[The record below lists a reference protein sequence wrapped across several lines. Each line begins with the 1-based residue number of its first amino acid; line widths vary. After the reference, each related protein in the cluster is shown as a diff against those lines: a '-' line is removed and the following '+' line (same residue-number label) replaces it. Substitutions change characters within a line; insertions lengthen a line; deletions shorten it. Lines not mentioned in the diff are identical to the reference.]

1 MEQGSTIVFYLFGI
15 PVSGYITT
23 MWFIMAVLIGIGVIV
38 TSSLQKVPGR
48 FQALAEYTV
57 EGLLN
62 FFSGI
67 MGPEKGRRYFP
78 FCATVFLFILFSNM
92 LGLFPGS
99 GHFTAFHAPTSTLS
113 CTAALAII
121 VFIAVQG
128 IAIKETGLR
137 HYLKK
142 FISPIPFMLPLTI
155 IEELVKPVSLSLRLY
170 GNIYGGETIIAV
182 LLGLCAPL
190 ASVPIQFLDILFC
203 LIQALVFATL
213 TAMYITLAT
222 EGH

>member
-23 MWFIMAVLIGIGVIV
+23 MWFIMALLAGAGLVV

-62 FFSGI
+62 FFSSI

-78 FCATVFLFILFSNM
+78 LCATLFLFILFSNM

-99 GHFTAFHAPTSTLS
+99 GHFTAFHAPTSTFS

-142 FISPIPFMLPLTI
+142 FVSPVPFMLPLTI
-155 IEELVKPVSLSLRLY
+155 IEELVKPVSLPSVFTATSTGVRRSSPCCWDCALLWHRLRSSFS
-170 GNIYGGETIIAV
+170 IF
-182 LLGLCAPL
+182 CS
-190 ASVPIQFLDILFC
+190 ASFRLWCSPP
-203 LIQALVFATL
+203 
-213 TAMYITLAT
+213 
-222 EGH
+222 

>member
-23 MWFIMAVLIGIGVIV
+23 MWFIMALLVGAGLVV

-62 FFSGI
+62 FFSSI

-78 FCATVFLFILFSNM
+78 LCATVFLFILFSNM
-92 LGLFPGS
+92 LGLFPGFFPAD
-99 GHFTAFHAPTSTLS
+99 FTAFHAPTSTLS
-113 CTAALAII
+113 CTVALAII

-128 IAIKETGLR
+128 HRYQRDRPAPLLEKVYLADPVYVAAKHHRRTGQAGIA
-137 HYLKK
+137 
-142 FISPIPFMLPLTI
+142 LP
-155 IEELVKPVSLSLRLY
+155 PSLRQH
-170 GNIYGGETIIAV
+170 
-182 LLGLCAPL
+182 LCGAR
-190 ASVPIQFLDILFC
+190 
-203 LIQALVFATL
+203 
-213 TAMYITLAT
+213 
-222 EGH
+222 